1 MELSEMTAQ
10 EKYESKKE
18 WLERTA
24 NKQRKRAFP
33 TKKDCLVLMDY
44 LDQFDRV
51 SYIYKP
57 AIMLKDIDACTGYIP
72 DIMILLPGGV
82 NLIMD
87 FVNENSKYYDEGK
100 LGQKAFDLE
109 NDGYLYRA
117 APKGILYG
125 KNAKP
130 PTEFMGMVA
139 DSFKEREK

>member
-1 MELSEMTAQ
+1 MTQ
-10 EKYESKKE
+10 EERYNKRKE
-18 WLERTA
+18 WLEHTA
-24 NKQRKRAFP
+24 DKQRKRAFP

-51 SYIYKP
+51 SYFYKP

-82 NLIMD
+82 KLIID

-125 KNAKP
+125 KNAKLP
-130 PTEFMGMVA
+130 AEFMGIVA
-139 DSFKEREK
+139 DSFRERNE

>member
-1 MELSEMTAQ
+1 MTAQ

-24 NKQRKRAFP
+24 DKQRKRAFP
-33 TKKDCLVLMDY
+33 TKKDCLVLMNY

-57 AIMLKDIDACTGYIP
+57 AIMLKDIGACKGYIP
-72 DIMILLPGGV
+72 DIMIQLPGGV
-82 NLIMD
+82 NLILD
-87 FVNENSKYYDEGK
+87 FVNENSKYYSKEK
-100 LGQKAFDLE
+100 IWEKTCDLE

-125 KNAKP
+125 KNAKL
-130 PTEFMGMVA
+130 PTEFMEMVA
-139 DSFKEREK
+139 DSFKESEK